1 MGSKRVS
8 WASPLIESPIQ
19 HSPVRRAFS
28 TVKQREPHVTSRDH
42 RTAIE
47 SLRDT
52 LRRQPP
58 FAQHKQ
64 SSSRHDSLDVSD
76 AVVISRL
83 TDQERQNHACQEHI
97 RTRYEAREEAEKAR
111 YAQRQHEREQQLLC
125 RDAFYEAG
133 VQAHSTNV
141 WWSAACK
148 FVDTLASRD
157 TEPGPDYF
165 FSKGELLVSL
175 FVHCDLRFYSDK
187 TLADK
192 LLTHLIHDFPHVK
205 NFRFA
210 VFFPRQL
217 VEEKSVVPEALRYLL
232 GTLSYTNRT
241 GSLEGATTD
250 MEKKFV
256 TRQHHYMRRCCLDPV
271 EVHEDS
277 LDKGILI
284 PKVDTDD
291 TNSVPIQSNL
301 LQESPQSTGT
311 QPINIV
317 WPKAKDVE
325 HAWKA
330 PRQSFAWA

>member
-1 MGSKRVS
+1 MGSKHVS

-19 HSPVRRAFS
+19 HSPVRRAS
-28 TVKQREPHVTSRDH
+28 SSVNAREPHVTSRNR
-42 RTAIE
+42 RTAVE
-47 SLRDT
+47 SLRDI
-52 LRRQPP
+52 LRRQPLP
-58 FAQHKQ
+58 VQHRQ
-64 SSSRHDSLDVSD
+64 SGSRHDSLDVSD

-83 TDQERQNHACQEHI
+83 TDQERQTHARQEQF
-97 RTRYEAREEAEKAR
+97 RTRYEAREEGEKAR
-111 YAQRQHEREQQLLC
+111 YAQRQYEREQQLLC

-133 VQAHSTNV
+133 IQDRSTDV

-165 FSKGELLVSL
+165 FSEGDLLVSL
-175 FVHCDLRFYSDK
+175 FIHCDLRFYSDK

-192 LLTHLIHDFPHVK
+192 LLTNLIHDFPHVK

-217 VEEKSVVPEALRYLL
+217 VEERSVVPEALRYLL
-232 GTLSYTNRT
+232 GTLSYLNRT
-241 GSLEGATTD
+241 GSLEGSTTD
-250 MEKKFV
+250 MEQKFV

-271 EVHEDS
+271 EIHEDS
-277 LDKGILI
+277 LEEDILI
-284 PKVDTDD
+284 PRVDTDD
-291 TNSVPIQSNL
+291 TNSVPMQSSL
-301 LQESPQSTGT
+301 LQETPHSTGT

-325 HAWKA
+325 DAWKA